1 MGIWEVDQL
10 AVDGQLRS
18 PLLNDYDRR
27 WRVIFDSPTVVVFQR
42 TDDSFAHYGA
52 TVDLNSRSLTMT
64 KGGSK
69 SWTARFTVERP
80 AQDRLILDGDMDNHK
95 IHVQLTLVEFDSFR
109 LLNARIPV
117 DSSTGSISG
126 R

>member
-1 MGIWEVDQL
+1 M
-10 AVDGQLRS
+10 
-18 PLLNDYDRR
+18 
-27 WRVIFDSPTVVVFQR
+27 IFDSPTVVVFQR
-42 TDDSFAHYGA
+42 TDDSFADYGA

-109 LLNARIPV
+109 LLNSGFRWIRPPDPSGGYFFFFFFFLSLSLSLSLFFSRIRR
-117 DSSTGSISG
+117 S
-126 R
+126 